1 MSEAIVKVDNL
12 SFGYEKRLVL
22 NNISF
27 EIEKKDYIGIVGA
40 NGSAK
45 STLLKLIM
53 GFLKPDDG
61 IIKIFGLNIED
72 FKDWNKIGYLPQNAR
87 NFNGRFPATVEE
99 IVGSSQYS
107 QMNIFKI
114 LNRKIKKDTIAA
126 LEAVNM
132 VKFKDSLIGNL
143 SGGQQQ
149 RIFLARLLVNNP
161 EIIFMDEPLIG
172 VDIESQNIFF
182 DLIDK
187 LNKDF
192 GITIVIVTHDIS
204 TLHHRANKIFRLD
217 NRKLNIDNI
226 FFRE

>member
-12 SFGYEKRLVL
+12 SFGYEKKLVL

-27 EIEKKDYIGIVGA
+27 RIYRKDFIAIVGA

-45 STLLKLIM
+45 STLLKLII
-53 GFLKPDDG
+53 GFLKPNG
-61 IIKIFGLNIED
+61 GRIKIYDSSIES

-87 NFNGRFPATVEE
+87 NFNTRFPATVEE

-107 QMNIFKI
+107 QMSILKKLNKKI
-114 LNRKIKKDTIAA
+114 SKNTLSA
-126 LEAVNM
+126 LEAVDM
-132 VKFKDSLIGNL
+132 LGFKDRLIGNL

-149 RIFLARLLVNNP
+149 RVFLARLLVNNP

-172 VDIESQNIFF
+172 VDSESQDVFF

-187 LNKDF
+187 LNNYY

-204 TLHHRANKIFRLD
+204 TLQHKVNRIFHLD
-217 NRKLNIDNI
+217 SGKVNIDDLKN
-226 FFRE
+226 

>member
-12 SFGYEKRLVL
+12 SFGYEKKLLL

-27 EIEKKDYIGIVGA
+27 RIYRKDYIAIVGA

-53 GFLKPDDG
+53 GFLKPNG
-61 IIKIFGLNIED
+61 GRIKIYDSSIES

-87 NFNGRFPATVEE
+87 NFNTRFPATVEE

-107 QMNIFKI
+107 QMSILKKLNKKI
-114 LNRKIKKDTIAA
+114 SKNTLSA
-126 LEAVNM
+126 LEAVDM
-132 VKFKDSLIGNL
+132 LGFKDRLIGNL

-149 RIFLARLLVNNP
+149 RVFLARLLVNNP

-172 VDIESQNIFF
+172 VDSESQDVFF

-187 LNKDF
+187 LNNYY

-204 TLHHRANKIFRLD
+204 TLQHKVNRIFHLD
-217 NRKLNIDNI
+217 SGKVNIDDLKN
-226 FFRE
+226 

>member
-12 SFGYEKRLVL
+12 SFGYEKKLVL

-27 EIEKKDYIGIVGA
+27 RIYRKDFIAIVGA

-45 STLLKLIM
+45 STLLKLII
-53 GFLKPDDG
+53 GFLKPNG
-61 IIKIFGLNIED
+61 GRIKIFDHSIES

-87 NFNGRFPATVEE
+87 NFNTRFPATVEE

-107 QMNIFKI
+107 QMSILKKLNKKI
-114 LNRKIKKDTIAA
+114 SKNTLSA
-126 LEAVNM
+126 LEAVDM
-132 VKFKDSLIGNL
+132 LGFKDRLIGNL

-149 RIFLARLLVNNP
+149 RVFLARLLVNNP

-172 VDIESQNIFF
+172 VDSESQDVFF

-187 LNKDF
+187 LNNYY

-204 TLHHRANKIFRLD
+204 TLQHKVNRIFHLD
-217 NRKLNIDNI
+217 SGKVNIDDLKN
-226 FFRE
+226 

>member
-1 MSEAIVKVDNL
+1 MSETIVKVNNL
-12 SFGYEKRLVL
+12 SFGYEKKLVL

-27 EIEKKDYIGIVGA
+27 KIDKKDYIAIVGS

-53 GFLKPDDG
+53 GFLKPNSG
-61 IIKIFGLNIED
+61 SIKIFDSSIES

-87 NFNGRFPATVEE
+87 NFNTRFPATVEE

-107 QMNIFKI
+107 QMSILKKLNKKI
-114 LNRKIKKDTIAA
+114 NNSTLSA
-126 LEAVNM
+126 LEAVDM
-132 VKFKDSLIGNL
+132 LGFKDRLIGNL

-161 EIIFMDEPLIG
+161 KIIFMDEPLIG
-172 VDIESQNIFF
+172 VDSESQGVFF

-187 LNKDF
+187 LNNDY

-204 TLHHRANKIFRLD
+204 TLQHKVNRIFHLD
-217 NRKLNIDNI
+217 NGKVNIDDLKN
-226 FFRE
+226 

>member
-12 SFGYEKRLVL
+12 SFGYEKKLVL

-27 EIEKKDYIGIVGA
+27 RIYRKDYIAIVGA

-53 GFLKPDDG
+53 GFLKPNG
-61 IIKIFGLNIED
+61 GRIKIYDSSIES

-87 NFNGRFPATVEE
+87 NFNTRFPATVEE

-107 QMNIFKI
+107 QMSLLKKLNKKI
-114 LNRKIKKDTIAA
+114 SKNTLSA
-126 LEAVNM
+126 LEAVDM
-132 VKFKDSLIGNL
+132 LGFKDRLIGNL

-149 RIFLARLLVNNP
+149 RVFLARLLVNNP

-172 VDIESQNIFF
+172 VDSESQDVFF

-187 LNKDF
+187 LNNYY

-204 TLHHRANKIFRLD
+204 TLQHKVNRIFHLD
-217 NRKLNIDNI
+217 SGKVNIDDLKN
-226 FFRE
+226 

>member
-1 MSEAIVKVDNL
+1 MSETIVKVDNL
-12 SFGYEKRLVL
+12 SFGYEKKLVL

-27 EIEKKDYIGIVGA
+27 KIDKKDYIAIVGA

-53 GFLKPDDG
+53 GFLKPNSG
-61 IIKIFGLNIED
+61 SIKIFDSSIES

-87 NFNGRFPATVEE
+87 NFNTRFPATVEE

-107 QMNIFKI
+107 QMSILKKLNKKI
-114 LNRKIKKDTIAA
+114 NNSTLSA
-126 LEAVNM
+126 LEAVDM
-132 VKFKDSLIGNL
+132 LGFKDRLIGNL

-161 EIIFMDEPLIG
+161 KIIFMDEPLIG
-172 VDIESQNIFF
+172 VDSESQGVFF

-187 LNKDF
+187 LNNDY

-204 TLHHRANKIFRLD
+204 TLQHKVNRIFHLD
-217 NRKLNIDNI
+217 NGKVNIDDLKN
-226 FFRE
+226 